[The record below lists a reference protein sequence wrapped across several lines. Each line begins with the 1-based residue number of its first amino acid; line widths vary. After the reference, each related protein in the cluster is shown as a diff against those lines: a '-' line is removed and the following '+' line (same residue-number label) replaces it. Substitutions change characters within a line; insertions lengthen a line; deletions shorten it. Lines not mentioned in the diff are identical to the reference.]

1 MLSEISLSDMNALW
15 DSDTNLGGSF
25 FRRLAMVLETILYK
39 TLQRLIG
46 LKSEAFSGDF
56 IFGMSDM

>member
-15 DSDTNLGGSF
+15 DSDTNLGRSF
-25 FRRLAMVLETILYK
+25 FRRLAMILETILYK
-39 TLQRLIG
+39 ILQRLIG
-46 LKSEAFSGDF
+46 LKLVAFSRDF

>member
-1 MLSEISLSDMNALW
+1 MLSEISLSDMNAFW
-15 DSDTNLGGSF
+15 DFDTNLGKSF

-46 LKSEAFSGDF
+46 LKSVAFSGDF